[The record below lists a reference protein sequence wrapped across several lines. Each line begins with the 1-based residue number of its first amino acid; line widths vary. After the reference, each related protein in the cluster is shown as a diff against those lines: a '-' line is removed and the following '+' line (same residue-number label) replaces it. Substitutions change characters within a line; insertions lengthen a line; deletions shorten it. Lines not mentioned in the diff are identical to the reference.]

1 MTATHHWQLTTD
13 TRQLNI
19 MDRRELI
26 KMIALATGTVFVGGE
41 FFVSG
46 CKNPE
51 AGASVEFTQDD
62 IAFLDEVG
70 ETILP
75 KTNTPGAKDAKIGEF
90 MRTMVNDC
98 YSANDQKAFHAGITK
113 LNDEC
118 NKMHNTSF
126 IKATPEQRKS
136 LLVKLDGEAKE
147 YAGKRPAFDAEQIK
161 REKEE
166 HEKGNSGFQREKW
179 TAHYF
184 SMMKQ
189 LTISGYFTSKEGR
202 MGALRYTPV
211 PGKIDA
217 DLPYKKGDRAF
228 AGLD

>member
-1 MTATHHWQLTTD
+1 
-13 TRQLNI
+13 
-19 MDRRELI
+19 MDRRELL
-26 KMIALATGTVFVGGE
+26 KMIAVLTGTAVVGGD
-41 FFVSG
+41 FLLSG
-46 CKNPE
+46 CTNPD
-51 AGASVEFTQDD
+51 AGTSTDFSQEN

-75 KTNTPGAKDAKIGEF
+75 KTNTPGAKDAKIGDF

-98 YSANDQKAFHAGITK
+98 YTKADQTAFHKGIQQ
-113 LNDEC
+113 LDEAC
-118 NKMHNTSF
+118 NKMHNTDF
-126 IKATPEQRKS
+126 MKATPEQRKS
-136 LLVKLDGEAKE
+136 LLTQLDGEAKQ
-147 YAGKRPAFDAEQIK
+147 YATKRPAFDAEQIK

-189 LTISGYFTSKEGR
+189 LTVLGYYTSKEGR
-202 MGALRYTPV
+202 MGALNYTPV
-211 PGKIDA
+211 PGKFVA
-217 DLPYKKGDRAF
+217 DLDYKKGDKLF